1 MRLERLHTLD
11 LSANR
16 LAAIEASLREASTAR
31 PTPTLA
37 CRVVARALPCS
48 RHRTLS
54 PPRQVT
60 ASPSRPSCLTT
71 LLLPAPSP
79 VRLAR
84 LARGAVAQHKPDRHA
99 VRRGAA
105 VDPPRPQD
113 HLPRGLPGQQAR
125 RLQAGASA
133 AGAAATAA
141 GRRHDPAELT
151 AVSTPHRGPS
161 ISPTVEPSQV
171 HGAAADQRA
180 RAPQQVSMPSPKPC
194 AREKLWVLPP
204 RERIPVCGGGGGGAS
219 SHRGGVTLTPG
230 DVKCSLE
237 FSVRL
242 VFCMS
247 CVMMY
252 FLLNNSGDWPQAS
265 AMLRG

>member
-16 LAAIEASLREASTAR
+16 LAAIEATLREASTAR

-37 CRVVARALPCS
+37 CRVVAPEPCRALGAS
-48 RHRTLS
+48 RCLRRDKS
-54 PPRQVT
+54 PQ
-60 ASPSRPSCLTT
+60 APSRPSCLT
-71 LLLPAPSP
+71 LLPLPAPSP

-151 AVSTPHRGPS
+151 AVSTPHRGPI

-204 RERIPVCGGGGGGAS
+204 RERIPGHPRSPPGGAGAAG
-219 SHRGGVTLTPG
+219 RG
-230 DVKCSLE
+230 
-237 FSVRL
+237 R
-242 VFCMS
+242 
-247 CVMMY
+247 
-252 FLLNNSGDWPQAS
+252 
-265 AMLRG
+265 

>member
-48 RHRTLS
+48 RHLTLS

-237 FSVRL
+237 SAVSVLHVMCNDVFSTE
-242 VFCMS
+242 
-247 CVMMY
+247 
-252 FLLNNSGDWPQAS
+252 
-265 AMLRG
+265 